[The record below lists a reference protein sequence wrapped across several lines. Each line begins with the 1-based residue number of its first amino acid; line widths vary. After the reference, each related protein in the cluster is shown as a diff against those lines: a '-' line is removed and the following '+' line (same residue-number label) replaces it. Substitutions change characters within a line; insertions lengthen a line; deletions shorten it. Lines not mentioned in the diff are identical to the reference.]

1 MSLPEHL
8 RRRGGAASLHKLVVT
23 MEQYD
28 WLVKQLARRLHLGQV
43 TGVNKKNPKLYSVMA
58 DIQDRLTFAEMQL
71 DGSKHT
77 GAVISTT
84 RQELRVLGDVVARQV
99 EALKDRVLPAYAK
112 KKEAADAVGGKV
124 VYGPR
129 MLEASSLLRSLTDL
143 SEQLEKVYEAG
154 SERRKSDYGRR
165 GR

>member
-1 MSLPEHL
+1 MSVPAHVK
-8 RRRGGAASLHKLVVT
+8 RKGGAASLHKLAVT

-28 WLVKQLARRLHLGQV
+28 WLVKQMARRLHLGRV
-43 TGVNKKNPKLYSVMA
+43 TGVDKKNPKLYSVMA
-58 DIQDRLTFAEMQL
+58 DIDDRLTFAEMQL

-84 RQELRVLGDVVARQV
+84 RQELRVLGDILLKQV
-99 EALKDRVLPAYAK
+99 EALKDRVLPAYAR

-129 MLEASSLLRSLTDL
+129 MLEASALLRSLTSL
-143 SEQLEKVYEAG
+143 SEQLENVYESG
-154 SERRKSDYGRR
+154 SKRRNSDYGRR
-165 GR
+165 

>member
-1 MSLPEHL
+1 MSVPAHIK
-8 RRRGGAASLHKLVVT
+8 RRGGAASLHKLAVN

-28 WLVKQLARRLHLGQV
+28 WLVKQLARRLHLGRV
-43 TGVNKKNPKLYSVMA
+43 TGTDKKNPKLYSVMA
-58 DIQDRLTFAEMQL
+58 DIQDRLTFADMQL

-84 RQELRVLGDVVARQV
+84 RQELRVLGDVLKRQV
-99 EALKDRVLPAYAK
+99 EALKDRVLPAYAR

-129 MLEASSLLRSLTDL
+129 MLEASALLRSLTAL
-143 SEQLEKVYEAG
+143 SEQLENVYESG
-154 SERRKSDYGRR
+154 SKRRNSDYGRR
-165 GR
+165 

>member
-1 MSLPEHL
+1 MSVPAHVK
-8 RRRGGAASLHKLVVT
+8 RKGGAASLHKLAVT

-28 WLVKQLARRLHLGQV
+28 WLVKQLARRLHLGRV
-43 TGVNKKNPKLYSVMA
+43 TGVDKKNPKLYSVMA
-58 DIQDRLTFAEMQL
+58 DIDDRLTFAEMQL

-84 RQELRVLGDVVARQV
+84 RQELRVLGDILLKQV

-129 MLEASSLLRSLTDL
+129 MLEASALLRSLTSL
-143 SEQLEKVYEAG
+143 SEQLENVYESG
-154 SERRKSDYGRR
+154 SKRRNSDYGRR
-165 GR
+165 